1 LLRHRAGV
9 VGSTLSAGGR
19 QIKQK
24 IPRNLPEKLLATRV
38 QIAARIALV
47 SIRAVNIQ
55 AGMKRR
61 DACRSFGLASLSWA
75 TFDLLTLALDLSDD
89 DELRTLI
96 AQARHSLAEVLKR

>member
-1 LLRHRAGV
+1 
-9 VGSTLSAGGR
+9 
-19 QIKQK
+19 
-24 IPRNLPEKLLATRV
+24 
-38 QIAARIALV
+38 
-47 SIRAVNIQ
+47 
-55 AGMKRR
+55 MKRR